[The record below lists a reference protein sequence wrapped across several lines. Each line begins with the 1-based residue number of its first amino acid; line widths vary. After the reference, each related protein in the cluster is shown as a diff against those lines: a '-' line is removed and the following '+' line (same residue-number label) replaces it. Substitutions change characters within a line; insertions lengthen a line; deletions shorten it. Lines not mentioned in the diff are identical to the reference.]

1 MEHLTM
7 LAILGIL
14 LGTGILLVCAW
25 LDIKD
30 GPVTMLLERMV
41 PELPPPPPDIK
52 DNLTQNDMKK
62 TTQKQY
68 ERKLKDMVKAR
79 TGKEC
84 EPWLLPQIMMT
95 ANSMVLL
102 DRFGEALEEAGDL
115 TSVETGSMGQT
126 KTVVNPLVPYYDKLQ
141 RTLLLQLESLGL
153 NYNTTPSKVTENTKQ
168 GGKEQDVLQ
177 NTLNIAMEG
186 MRNEDDV

>member
-1 MEHLTM
+1 MENIALLVC
-7 LAILGIL
+7 LALPILGIL
-14 LGTGILLVCAW
+14 LAW
-25 LDIKD
+25 WDSKD
-30 GPVTMLLERMV
+30 EPATMVLEKMV
-41 PELPPPPPDIK
+41 AKLPPPPPA
-52 DNLTQNDMKK
+52 NNQLNNTTNNMKK

-68 ERKLKDMVKAR
+68 ERKLKEMVKAR

-186 MRNEDDV
+186 MRNEDDI

>member
-1 MEHLTM
+1 MENIALLVC
-7 LAILGIL
+7 LALPILGIL
-14 LGTGILLVCAW
+14 LAW
-25 LDIKD
+25 WDSKD
-30 GPVTMLLERMV
+30 EPATMVLEKMV
-41 PELPPPPPDIK
+41 AKLPPPPA
-52 DNLTQNDMKK
+52 DNNQLNNTTNDMKK

-186 MRNEDDV
+186 MRNEDDI

>member
-1 MEHLTM
+1 MEHIPM
-7 LAILGIL
+7 LIFVGAVAFFGTLSLFSL
-14 LGTGILLVCAW
+14 LDQSTTGEIEKIVS
-25 LDIKD
+25 K
-30 GPVTMLLERMV
+30 
-41 PELPPPPPDIK
+41 LPPPPPAID
-52 DNLTQNDMKK
+52 DNLTLNDMKK

-68 ERKLKDMVKAR
+68 ERKLKEMVKAR

-186 MRNEDDV
+186 MRNEDEI

>member
-1 MEHLTM
+1 M
-7 LAILGIL
+7 LAILCSL
-14 LGTGILLVCAW
+14 LGIGILLVCAW
-25 LDIKD
+25 LSIKG
-30 GPVTMLLERMV
+30 GPVTMELERMASV
-41 PELPPPPPDIK
+41 LPPPPPAID
-52 DNLTQNDMKK
+52 DNSKLNDMKK

-186 MRNEDDV
+186 MRNEEDG